1 LVTLTGF
8 FLSLSLFLIS
18 FILGDGF
25 SLLATLLLSFLSTLI
40 GVVNKWTLKLP
51 QRAGST
57 EQRGDTVIRYPN
69 GSFLVVICDDQVAR
83 ELYFA
88 PEEIDYNIKSLP
100 VYRLI
105 SLMATLILMLGI
117 IFLANAKLQLQFA
130 WAGAYGII
138 NAAHWAAA
146 AVPARKHWDLTCYN
160 VQELGIEGGPA
171 NKNFTEALFSA
182 LLVTKSRRWIRNG
195 DAAPQTDV
203 WDEWLIEA
211 EEQAKLATKT
221 VGCLINPIDEWKG
234 PQPDKVTVWQ
244 QPKEWDPKKA
254 WDAIDE
260 SKRDPVNG
268 GIHPTR
274 AV

>member
-25 SLLATLLLSFLSTLI
+25 SMLATLLLSFLSTLI
-40 GVVNKWTLKLP
+40 GLANKWTLKLP
-51 QRAGST
+51 KRAGST
-57 EQRGDTVIRYPN
+57 EERGDTVIRYPN

-105 SLMATLILMLGI
+105 SLLATLILMLGI

-146 AVPARKHWDLTCYN
+146 AVPARNHWDLTCYN

-171 NKNFTEALFSA
+171 HKNFTEALFAA

-195 DAAPQTDV
+195 DAAPQTEV
-203 WDEWLIEA
+203 WDQWLIEA
-211 EEQAKLATKT
+211 EEQAKLANTT
-221 VGCLINPIDEWKG
+221 VGSLIDPIDEWKG
-234 PQPDKVTVWQ
+234 TQPDKVTVWQ
-244 QPKEWDPKKA
+244 KPKGWNPKKA
-254 WDAIDE
+254 WDDIDNTE
-260 SKRDPVNG
+260 KASEDG
-268 GIHPTR
+268 GIPPGR